1 MEYKVAIIGRPNV
14 GKSTLFNRL
23 VGKRLALVDDQPGV
37 TRDRREGTAK
47 LYDITF
53 TVIDTAGLEEA
64 FDDSLEARMRAQT
77 EQAVEDADLA
87 FLIIDA
93 RAGVTP
99 MDEHFAKWLRRTPT
113 PVFLLANKCEGRQG
127 DSGLMDAY
135 RLGLGEPVPMSAEH
149 GLGMTDLYDVV
160 DEHMKRW
167 EEERAS
173 LGGVASDDE
182 MSDDE
187 DDVETRPLQLAIV
200 GRPNVGKSTLINRLL
215 GEDRLLTGPEA
226 GITRDSIGVEWTYG
240 DRPIKL
246 FDTAGIRRRPRVQ
259 SKVEKL
265 SVADSLRAIKFAQVV
280 VLVLDADAALEK
292 QDLTIARMVEEEGR
306 ALVLAVNKWDAC
318 RNRNDVIKD
327 LRDRLERS
335 LPQLTGVPVVTIS
348 ALRGQNLD
356 NLLKR
361 VFDAYKVWNKRISTS
376 ALNRWLDAVTSAHPP
391 PAPGGRRIRL
401 KYMTQAKS
409 RPPTFAIFCTKADDL
424 PLSYGRYLENAL
436 RDDFD
441 LYGTPIRLNFRKGDN
456 PYAKDGR

>member
-1 MEYKVAIIGRPNV
+1 MEFKVALIGRPNV

-47 LYDITF
+47 LYDISF

-64 FDDSLEARMRAQT
+64 FDNSLEARMRAQT

-87 FLIIDA
+87 FLIVDA

-99 MDEHFAKWLRRTPT
+99 LDEHFSQWLRRAST
-113 PVFLLANKCEGRQG
+113 PVFLLANKCEGKQG

-135 RLGLGEPVPMSAEH
+135 RLGLGDPVPLSAEH
-149 GLGMTDLYDVV
+149 GLGMTDLYDLV
-160 DEHMKRW
+160 DEQMKRW
-167 EEERAS
+167 TEERAS
-173 LGGVASDDE
+173 AGIDDGSE
-182 MSDDE
+182 ATDE
-187 DDVETRPLQLAIV
+187 DEELDNRPLQLAIV
-200 GRPNVGKSTLINRLL
+200 GRPNVGKSTLINRLI
-215 GEDRLLTGPEA
+215 GEDRMLTGPEA
-226 GITRDSIGVEWTYG
+226 GITRDSISVEWNFQ

-280 VLVLDADAALEK
+280 VLVLDAEAALEK

-306 ALVLAVNKWDAC
+306 AMVIAVNKWDAC
-318 RNRNDVIKD
+318 RDRDAVIQG

-361 VFDAYKVWNKRISTS
+361 VFDAYKVWNKRVSTS
-376 ALNRWLDAVTSAHPP
+376 ALNRWLEAVTSAHPP

-401 KYMTQAKS
+401 KYMTQAKT
-409 RPPTFAIFCTKADDL
+409 RPPTFMISCTKADDL
-424 PLSYGRYLENAL
+424 PPSYGRYLENAL

-441 LYGTPIRLNFRKGDN
+441 LYGTPIRLNFKKGDN
-456 PYAKDGR
+456 PYAKDER

>member
-1 MEYKVAIIGRPNV
+1 MEFKVALIGRPNV

-47 LYDITF
+47 LYDISF

-64 FDDSLEARMRAQT
+64 FDNSLEARMRAQT

-87 FLIIDA
+87 FLIVDA

-99 MDEHFAKWLRRTPT
+99 LDEHFSQWLRRAST
-113 PVFLLANKCEGRQG
+113 PVFLLANKCEGKQG

-135 RLGLGEPVPMSAEH
+135 RLGLGDPVPLSAEH
-149 GLGMTDLYDVV
+149 GLGMTDLYDLV
-160 DEHMKRW
+160 DEQMKRW
-167 EEERAS
+167 TEERAS
-173 LGGVASDDE
+173 AGIDDGSE
-182 MSDDE
+182 ATDE
-187 DDVETRPLQLAIV
+187 DEELDNRPLQLAIV
-200 GRPNVGKSTLINRLL
+200 GRPNVGKSTLINRLI
-215 GEDRLLTGPEA
+215 GEDRMLTGPEA
-226 GITRDSIGVEWTYG
+226 GITRDSISVEWNFQ

-280 VLVLDADAALEK
+280 VLVLDAEAALEK

-306 ALVLAVNKWDAC
+306 AMVIAVNKWDAC
-318 RNRNDVIKD
+318 RDRDAVIQG

-361 VFDAYKVWNKRISTS
+361 VFDAYKVWNKRVSTS
-376 ALNRWLDAVTSAHPP
+376 ALNRWLEAVTSAHPP

-401 KYMTQAKS
+401 KYMTQAKT
-409 RPPTFAIFCTKADDL
+409 RPPTFMISCTKADDL
-424 PLSYGRYLENAL
+424 PPSYGRYLENAL

-441 LYGTPIRLNFRKGDN
+441 LFGTPIRLNFKKGDN
-456 PYAKDGR
+456 PYAKDER

>member
-1 MEYKVAIIGRPNV
+1 MEYKVALIGRPNV

-47 LYDITF
+47 LYDISF

-64 FDDSLEARMRAQT
+64 FDNSLEARMRAQT

-99 MDEHFAKWLRRTPT
+99 LDEHFSQWLRRAST
-113 PVFLLANKCEGRQG
+113 PVFLLANKCEGKQG

-135 RLGLGEPVPMSAEH
+135 RLGLGDPVPLSAEH

-160 DEHMKRW
+160 DEQMKRW
-167 EEERAS
+167 HEERAS
-173 LGGVASDDE
+173 AGLGDSDE
-182 MSDDE
+182 ADE
-187 DDVETRPLQLAIV
+187 DEEEDNRPLQLAIV
-200 GRPNVGKSTLINRLL
+200 GRPNVGKSTLINRLI
-215 GEDRLLTGPEA
+215 GEDRMLTGPEA
-226 GITRDSIGVEWTYG
+226 GITRDSIGVEWSFR

-280 VLVLDADAALEK
+280 VLVLDAEAALEK

-306 ALVLAVNKWDAC
+306 AMVIAVNKWDAC
-318 RNRNDVIKD
+318 RDRDAVIQG

-361 VFDAYKVWNKRISTS
+361 VFDAYKVWNKRVSTS
-376 ALNRWLDAVTSAHPP
+376 ALNRWLEAVTSAHPP

-401 KYMTQAKS
+401 KYMTQAKT
-409 RPPTFAIFCTKADDL
+409 RPPTFMVSCTKADDL

-441 LYGTPIRLNFRKGDN
+441 LYGTPIRLNFKKGDN
-456 PYAKDGR
+456 PYAKDER